1 MSDYWTGLVNYKQ
14 GKAHRYFRAQVDDN
28 GEAIENTICEI
39 NFTEERD
46 RIKEQIQQD
55 ILSYFDSVA
64 FVHNDHGRDDL
75 CQIVVDNFK
84 GFDQLTFW
92 RGGGC
97 PARDKLQDTS
107 THTV

>member
-46 RIKEQIQQD
+46 RIKEQIQED
-55 ILSYFDSVA
+55 IITYLDPKT
-64 FVHNDHGRDDL
+64 DELMTDDL

-84 GFDQLTFW
+84 GFE
-92 RGGGC
+92 
-97 PARDKLQDTS
+97 
-107 THTV
+107 